1 MMAPIASIRG
11 KIANG
16 YYARVMYGKQVI
28 QRCPIRTKPPT
39 DKQLEARRIFVE
51 KYKKKRKNT
60 EEHRSGNEVV
70 SKPAGNLK
78 ASRIHNSH
86 EKPYTTKIALKTN
99 FPRYLFVYLHI
110 FLYFCTRNSW

>member
-70 SKPAGNLK
+70 SKETGRGK
-78 ASRIHNSH
+78 AAIVSSL
-86 EKPYTTKIALKTN
+86 E
-99 FPRYLFVYLHI
+99 FSV
-110 FLYFCTRNSW
+110 